1 MMKFKKRKK
10 RPSSRGYTL
19 KGVVDHV
26 NKKYAF
32 IEIDEFSEDIKVRSR
47 NLKGAIHGD
56 KVEVRVSHHLS
67 KRNLEGEVIKI
78 LERKTTDFIGTVED
92 SKGFAFFIPKNKKV
106 FVDFFIRK
114 KRSEKFSKKKK
125 YLGKVVDWG
134 SSTKKPEAMIIK
146 SIGNI
151 GKSRLVKSRFFSF
164 QRPD

>member
-10 RPSSRGYTL
+10 RSNSRGYTL

-47 NLKGAIHGD
+47 HLKGAIHGD
-56 KVEVRVSHHLS
+56 KVEVRVSRQMS

-125 YLGKVVDWG
+125 PHEFIFACSL
-134 SSTKKPEAMIIK
+134 TK
-146 SIGNI
+146 N
-151 GKSRLVKSRFFSF
+151 SRYATSPAPLLPRSPHGQDGCNK
-164 QRPD
+164 